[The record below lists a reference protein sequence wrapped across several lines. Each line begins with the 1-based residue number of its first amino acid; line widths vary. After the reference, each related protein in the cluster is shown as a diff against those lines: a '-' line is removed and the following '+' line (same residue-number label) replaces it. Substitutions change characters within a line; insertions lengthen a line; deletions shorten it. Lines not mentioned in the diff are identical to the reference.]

1 MDTREK
7 LIELLENAESA
18 VYWNSS
24 DGGFIGK
31 IADHLIANGVTI
43 PIRCKDC
50 WKRGNPNECPMC
62 EEQEHDVYQDGYIMY
77 TEHEVIDH
85 TRDDD
90 FCHFGEREDDHG

>member
-1 MDTREK
+1 MGTREK
-7 LIELLENAESA
+7 LIELIKEG
-18 VYWNSS
+18 
-24 DGGFIGK
+24 DGGYDFVSVEL

-43 PIRCKDC
+43 PVRCKDC

-62 EEQEHDVYQDGYIMY
+62 EEQEHDVYEDGYFMY

-90 FCHFGEREDDHG
+90 FCHFGERED

>member
-1 MDTREK
+1 MREK
-7 LIELLENAESA
+7 LIELILGAMPPC
-18 VYWNSS
+18 YS
-24 DGGFIGK
+24 DVFATQ
-31 IADHLIANGVTI
+31 IADYLIANGVTI
-43 PIRCKDC
+43 PVRCKDC

-90 FCHFGEREDDHG
+90 FCHFGEREDDNE

>member
-1 MDTREK
+1 MDTRKK
-7 LIELLENAESA
+7 LIELIISSCA
-18 VYWNSS
+18 VS
-24 DGGFIGK
+24 GFAGIL
-31 IADHLIANGVTI
+31 ADHLIANGVTI
-43 PIRCKDC
+43 HVRCKDC

-90 FCHFGEREDDHG
+90 FCHFGEREEP

>member
-7 LIELLENAESA
+7 LIDLIYEALYSHSWDFGDNPNGEAM
-18 VYWNSS
+18 
-24 DGGFIGK
+24 
-31 IADHLIANGVTI
+31 ADILIAKGVTI
-43 PIRCKDC
+43 PVRCKDC

-90 FCHFGEREDDHG
+90 FCHFGEREEP